1 MNDSSA
7 PARKSN
13 SSKYHEIKGGIRTKA
28 IEEIILELEKY
39 KSTFNSMWDLASSIA
54 KIYNERKI
62 LIPTKKNPNS
72 VDRILPSTLISRKAV
87 YITLLERY
95 LSKNQ
100 SKLIKNINSHEV
112 ATKNAEISNLKT
124 QLIRANQES
133 KNRLQKEEK
142 LLSSSKINTSNELEV
157 ALDASHKI
165 IIALLEEFSDCV
177 VIQDDELINLS
188 KRLNNQIATKKILQN
203 SNILNSYLFK
213 MILKN

>member
-7 PARKSN
+7 PARESN
-13 SSKYHEIKGGIRTKA
+13 SANYHKTKGGIRTKA

-62 LIPTKKNPNS
+62 LIPTKNNPDL
-72 VDRILPSTLISRKAV
+72 VDRISSSTLISKEADYR
-87 YITLLERY
+87 TLLERY
-95 LSKNQ
+95 LRKNQ
-100 SKLIKNINSHEV
+100 SKLIKNINSHKV
-112 ATKNAEISNLKT
+112 ATKDAEISNLKT
-124 QLIRANQES
+124 QLIRVTQES

-188 KRLNNQIATKKILQN
+188 KRVNNQIATKEILQN